1 MQDGEPSPADLWQM
15 QLEKRAQEL
24 KAFVCLVGNM
34 DKQEEGGEQAQQQ
47 QQQQQLAASCWDGG
61 VCLAVC

>member
-1 MQDGEPSPADLWQM
+1 MQDGEPSPADLWHR

-24 KAFVCLVGNM
+24 NAFVCLVGNM
-34 DKQEEGGEQAQQQ
+34 DKQEKGGEQAQQQ
-47 QQQQQLAASCWDGG
+47 QQQLAARFRDGG

>member
-1 MQDGEPSPADLWQM
+1 M

-24 KAFVCLVGNM
+24 NAFVCLVGNM
-34 DKQEEGGEQAQQQ
+34 DKQEEGGEQAQKQQ
-47 QQQQQLAASCWDGG
+47 QQQQQLAARFRDGG